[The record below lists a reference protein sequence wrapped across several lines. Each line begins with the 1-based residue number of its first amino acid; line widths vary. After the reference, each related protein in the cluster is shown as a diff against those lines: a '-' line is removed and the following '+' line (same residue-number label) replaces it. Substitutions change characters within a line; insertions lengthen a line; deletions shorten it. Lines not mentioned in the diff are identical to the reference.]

1 MCRNRFGV
9 LNYLSQ
15 DLNQNGQNDFAI
27 LGISSREHSESD
39 IPKMIEGAT
48 LPWAHDNSDQDVWT
62 KWDVRL
68 RDLYILNKEGNLYG
82 LVNLTNFDPN
92 PQVNSGEN
100 YNSLK
105 QLILDASNN
114 K

>member
-15 DLNQNGQNDFAI
+15 DLNQNGQNNFAI
-27 LGISSREHSESD
+27 LGISSRKHSESD
-39 IPKMIEGAT
+39 IPKMIEGST
-48 LPWAHDNSDQDVWT
+48 LPWAHDNVDQDVWT

-68 RDLYILNKEGNLYG
+68 RDLYILDKEGNLYG

-92 PQVNSGEN
+92 PQINGGKN
-100 YNSLK
+100 YNDLK
-105 QLILDASNN
+105 QLILDA
-114 K
+114 KTRK

>member
-15 DLNQNGQNDFAI
+15 DLNQNGQNNFAI

-68 RDLYILNKEGNLYG
+68 RDLYILYKEGNLYRF
-82 LVNLTNFDPN
+82 VNLTNFDPN
-92 PQVNSGEN
+92 PQVNGGEN